1 MITNGP
7 KSCGRF
13 KEFKPPIFEKPIEL
27 RKIEHF
33 ARVFDLRRLG
43 MLIKR

>member
-1 MITNGP
+1 MITNEP
-7 KSCGRF
+7 RAAGRF
-13 KEFKPPIFEKPIEL
+13 REFKLPVFEMHPTL

-33 ARVFDLRRLG
+33 ARVFDLRRLD

>member
-1 MITNGP
+1 MITNEP

-13 KEFKPPIFEKPIEL
+13 REFKPPIFENRPVL

>member
-1 MITNGP
+1 MITNVP
-7 KSCGRF
+7 KSCDTLRVS
-13 KEFKPPIFEKPIEL
+13 KPPIFETRPTL